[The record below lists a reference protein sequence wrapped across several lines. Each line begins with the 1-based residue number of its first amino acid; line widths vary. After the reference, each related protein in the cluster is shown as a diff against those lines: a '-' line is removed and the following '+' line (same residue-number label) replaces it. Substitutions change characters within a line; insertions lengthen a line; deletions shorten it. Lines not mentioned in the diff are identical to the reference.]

1 LYHFILAKTKKNAIL
16 DSRIMKSFL
25 LFLLEVFKIVV
36 IALLIVIPIRYFVF
50 QPFLVK
56 GESMLPNFHEGDY
69 LIADQLSYLV
79 RDPQR
84 GEVII
89 LRNSSASSQRYIKRI
104 IGLPGERIEIKQG
117 NITIYREE
125 EKEILE
131 ESGYLALSVFT
142 PGTFNIEL
150 SESQYFVM
158 GDNRPFSVDSRRWG
172 PIEEK
177 DIIGR
182 VLLRA
187 WPLTD
192 LAKFKAP
199 AY

>member
-1 LYHFILAKTKKNAIL
+1 
-16 DSRIMKSFL
+16 MKSFF
-25 LFLLEVFKIVV
+25 LFLLEVFKIVI